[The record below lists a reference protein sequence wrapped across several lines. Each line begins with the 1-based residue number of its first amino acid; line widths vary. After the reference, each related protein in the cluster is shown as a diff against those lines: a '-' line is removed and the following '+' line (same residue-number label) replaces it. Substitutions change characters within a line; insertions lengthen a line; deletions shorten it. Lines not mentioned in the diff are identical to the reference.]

1 MPLAVLELAVVK
13 GCLTWM
19 DPLHARTGWSNMAIM
34 ASGKSLVTFHFWV
47 RPASRQ
53 NKERAS
59 NARSVAPAA
68 VHRANELPCA
78 SARTSPNESP
88 RCTYTPTIHLSVHRR
103 RREPLT
109 PFKLHAIDPSV
120 WKSLIQDS
128 SKKPVWM
135 PSCGAND
142 LAKVFGGAFAKV
154 GKNESL
160 PILPKVFAHD

>member
-1 MPLAVLELAVVK
+1 MHGQAGA
-13 GCLTWM
+13 TW
-19 DPLHARTGWSNMAIM
+19 PSWHRANLWSPSIFG
-34 ASGKSLVTFHFWV
+34 SGL
-47 RPASRQ
+47 RQ
-53 NKERAS
+53 DKNKERAS

-109 PFKLHAIDPSV
+109 PFKLRAIDPSV